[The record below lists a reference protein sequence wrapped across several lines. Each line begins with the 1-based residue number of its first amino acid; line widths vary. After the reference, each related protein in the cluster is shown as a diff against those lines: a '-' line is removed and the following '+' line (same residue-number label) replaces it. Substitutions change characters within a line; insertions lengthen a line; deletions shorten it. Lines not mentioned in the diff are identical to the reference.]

1 MSRKDRDWES
11 RLSAWF
17 DGECSELDGAEVR
30 RHLMESPEARARL
43 REWRDL
49 RADLQLLQPAAPS
62 AATVERMRA
71 RFEDGI
77 AHEVYSMS
85 RALRWWNVAAAA
97 LLVLGLG
104 LLVVQR
110 IAPPTPQD
118 TYASQPSAVEEA
130 LHELLARP
138 PAGDR

>member
-1 MSRKDRDWES
+1 MSRKDWEA

-17 DGECSELDGAEVR
+17 DGECSALDADEVR
-30 RHLMESPEARARL
+30 RHLMESPEARGRL
-43 REWRDL
+43 QEWRGL
-49 RADLQLLQPAAPS
+49 RDDLQLLQPEEPS
-62 AATVERMRA
+62 AETLERMRS

-77 AHEVYSMS
+77 AHEVYSVS

-104 LLVVQR
+104 LLAFER
-110 IAPPTPQD
+110 FAPATPQD

-130 LHELLARP
+130 IHELLARP
-138 PAGDR
+138 PAGER